1 MPTITVTVYQDDE
14 PASGLRVVLGVGAIS
29 GVTDAEYTDSDGM
42 AVFELDYEGSGDVYV
57 NGSIEGHWSS
67 RDESNVDVYL

>member
-1 MPTITVTVYQDDE
+1 MPTISVTVYQDDK
-14 PASGLRVVLGVGAIS
+14 PASGRRVVLGVGAIS
-29 GVTDAEYTDSDGM
+29 GVTNAEDTDSGGI

-67 RDESNVDVYL
+67 RDETDVDVYL